1 MQPKPSIV
9 FFGSGPVALS
19 SLLLLKD
26 HFALEAIVTK
36 PATAQEM
43 QASFPD
49 VTVYT
54 ADSKL
59 SLDNL
64 CSYQQFKSQVAI
76 LIDFGIIVSQ
86 GVITSFPLGIIN
98 SHFSLLPEWRGA
110 DPITFA
116 ILSGQERTG
125 VSLMLLVPAMDEGPL
140 LSQQP
145 CDITAND
152 TTTTLTNRLVG
163 ISAQLLTEVV
173 PQYIDHRIVP
183 HPQSST
189 ATATYSRKLTK
200 EDGRIDWTKPAQQI
214 EREVRAFAV
223 WPKSYT
229 TLAGRETVILEVQ
242 VHNSQGTPGTIDA
255 TKKQLIVHCGEG
267 SLEILR
273 LKPAGKP
280 AMSAAAFLAGYRQM
294 L

>member
-1 MQPKPSIV
+1 
-9 FFGSGPVALS
+9 
-19 SLLLLKD
+19 
-26 HFALEAIVTK
+26 
-36 PATAQEM
+36 
-43 QASFPD
+43 
-49 VTVYT
+49 
-54 ADSKL
+54 
-59 SLDNL
+59 
-64 CSYQQFKSQVAI
+64 
-76 LIDFGIIVSQ
+76 
-86 GVITSFPLGIIN
+86 
-98 SHFSLLPEWRGA
+98 
-110 DPITFA
+110 
-116 ILSGQERTG
+116 
-125 VSLMLLVPAMDEGPL
+125 
-140 LSQQP
+140 
-145 CDITAND
+145 
-152 TTTTLTNRLVG
+152 
-163 ISAQLLTEVV
+163 
-173 PQYIDHRIVP
+173 VP